1 MDYRSGDE
9 IGYLYS
15 LGLAALHPS
24 KTEFVCLDCP
34 RELIKQVAGAFNSL
48 ADTLTSG
55 EKNVCANQAG
65 QSGNIYYWIAAIQS
79 DDNVDPV
86 LLRNIDPE
94 AKLLRIVPL
103 TNDVIND
110 VIRRS
115 NGGGG
120 PGFVAATQQE
130 DYVAQ
135 FLKHTSKGVIDVLA

>member
-1 MDYRSGDE
+1 M
-9 IGYLYS
+9 YS
-15 LGLAALHPS
+15 FGLAALHPS

-55 EKNVCANQAG
+55 EKNVCPNQAG
-65 QSGNIYYWIAAIQS
+65 QSGDIWYWIAAITN

-94 AKLLRIVPL
+94 AKLLRIVPF
-103 TNDVIND
+103 TNDAIND
-110 VIRRS
+110 VIMRS
-115 NGGGG
+115 KGGGG

-130 DYVAQ
+130 HYVAQ
-135 FLKHTSKGVIDVLA
+135 FLKHSSKGVIDVLA